1 MAALD
6 ACLDGADSRQP
17 ASSAIGEGRPDFPRI
32 SAIAKLARARNLGL
46 VDGTPLPAAFEGMR
60 MSMSSRH
67 RTLLSLACAALV
79 AVAALDA
86 RASDMAE
93 RVRLLLDERLAG
105 TAGEIEVSVGDP
117 DPRLRLAPCARM
129 EPFVPSG
136 ARLLGRTSLGV
147 RCTEGANWVVY
158 VPVQIRLFVDAW
170 VAARPIPR
178 GVTIGP
184 DDVRLDRVDVAPL
197 NGNAVPPDV
206 PLIGRTALR
215 AVAPGEPL
223 RRDALRS
230 PPVVQ
235 PGDAV
240 QVMAVGTGFAAQSPG
255 KALTAAADGQTAQVA
270 LPGGKVLSGIARP
283 GGIVE
288 VR

>member
-1 MAALD
+1 MRNPQSADAA
-6 ACLDGADSRQP
+6 
-17 ASSAIGEGRPDFPRI
+17 SARR
-32 SAIAKLARARNLGL
+32 SAHDRRFARR
-46 VDGTPLPAAFEGMR
+46 AA
-60 MSMSSRH
+60 
-67 RTLLSLACAALV
+67 RTLLVAAALM
-79 AVAALDA
+79 ALAALPA
-86 RASDMAE
+86 RGSDLAE
-93 RVRLLLDERLAG
+93 RVRVLLDERLAG
-105 TAGEIEVSVGDP
+105 SAGEIEVSVGEP
-117 DPRLRLAPCARM
+117 DSRLKLAPCARM

-178 GVTIGP
+178 GVTLGAE
-184 DDVRLDRVDVAPL
+184 DVRLDRVDIAPL
-197 NGNAVPPDV
+197 RGNAVLADV
-206 PLIGRTALR
+206 PLIGRMALR

-240 QVMAVGTGFAAQSPG
+240 QVVAVGTGFAAQTPG

-270 LPGGKVLSGIARP
+270 LPGGKVLSGIARA